1 MWNFTSGGENMQSR
15 LNRIFRCMKN
25 RCYNPKHQ
33 SYKYYGAIGI
43 TICDE
48 WLNNKKVKKGK
59 AHSSYGWLAFEK
71 WALEN
76 GYADNLTIDRIN
88 NNGNY
93 EPSNCR
99 WVTNKIQANN
109 RASCH
114 LITYKGETH
123 NITEW
128 AEKLGMKFCVLETRI
143 KLNWDIERA
152 FTQPVRKRRNN
163 SKEEKINEYSR
174 ITKKIGRE

>member
-1 MWNFTSGGENMQSR
+1 MGKVIHNGKGTR
-15 LNRIFRCMKN
+15 LYRIWKIMKT
-25 RCYNPKHQ
+25 RCYNKNFH
-33 SYKYYGAIGI
+33 KYPRYGGRGI
-43 TICDE
+43 VVCEE
-48 WLNNKKVKKGK
+48 WKNSFISFRN
-59 AHSSYGWLAFEK
+59 

-109 RASCH
+109 RVSCH

-128 AEKLGMKFCVLETRI
+128 AEKLGMKFCVLDNRI

-152 FTQPVRKRRNN
+152 FTQPVRKRRKIARQSKNVQN
-163 SKEEKINEYSR
+163 SE
-174 ITKKIGRE
+174 